1 VKDLALEKRYEIA
14 YIISS
19 ILLSLIIPSTAYWIT
34 MMMEQFVVAVKTG
47 QAIGSKIVLGD
58 RDVDVTLKRL
68 TEALVQTDLK
78 KLFSESSELEQNMKK
93 FLPESIRDIPNDAS
107 LSKDQLSEYVETL
120 KAKENVKM
128 IMANLKLIAPEL
140 YNAMVSERDEFMS
153 QGLISLNQYRSIVAV
168 MGVAHI
174 DGVENRLIR
183 QGWTKIEVSC
193 PVGL

>member
-34 MMMEQFVVAVKTG
+34 MMMEQFVVAVKAG